1 MDTRG
6 FNLKE
11 QVLLAALACCD
22 GDCAKTFAIEDL
34 LVSAWK
40 KDKPAWGLR
49 GYESHYPDADK
60 IHKELDS
67 RGVSNKGMVGLGY
80 LEKVHQRVFRMTPA
94 GLVAGSGLRPADPI
108 VREKAGRKLEQEI
121 KQILEHPVFRMWL
134 QDPALPKHFRDA
146 GHFWGIAP
154 GMPSRTIRERVGSVE
169 QTLKAASDFLTQ
181 TGVDE
186 VTEQRGKILF
196 QREDIGRGLDFHEC
210 LKKRFARDL
219 VLLDSRIRP

>member
-1 MDTRG
+1 MPSRG

-22 GDCAKTFAIEDL
+22 GDCEKSFTIEEL

-49 GYESHYPDADK
+49 GYENHHPDADK

-80 LEKVHQRVFRMTPA
+80 LAKVHQRVFRMTPA
-94 GLVAGSGLRPADPI
+94 GLVAGCGLLPNDPI
-108 VREKAGRKLEQEI
+108 PREKAGRKLEQEI

-134 QDPALPKHFRDA
+134 QDPVLPKHFRDA

-154 GMPSRTIRERVGSVE
+154 GMPPRTIKERVDSIGL
-169 QTLKAASDFLTQ
+169 TLKAASDFLSQ
-181 TGVDE
+181 TGLETVS
-186 VTEQRGKILF
+186 EQRGKILF
-196 QREDIGRGLDFHEC
+196 QREDIGRGRDFHES

-219 VLLDSRIRP
+219 AMLMP